1 MKYSTATKIATIL
14 GPSDIVSDQNHIYS
28 ERGVYNTTTEQAEL
42 LDRSVLTNDGKK
54 LTGDSPVSYTHLA
67 EVAGLDTSRVF
78 QKEQDEYRR
87 CLIKSY
93 LTDEETAVLNI
104 LYQTI

>member
-1 MKYSTATKIATIL
+1 MRINGKEVLRSEFERSYNKGGTSVGAGRKALDAYVNKFIDFRLKIEA
-14 GPSDIVSDQNHIYS
+14 
-28 ERGVYNTTTEQAEL
+28 
-42 LDRSVLTNDGKK
+42 
-54 LTGDSPVSYTHLA
+54 A

-93 LTDEETAVLNI
+93 LTDEETAEQEARQYYDKMKSGGVRAG
-104 LYQTI
+104 YM